1 MNVSGVDKS
10 FLRLLPDF
18 ATSKS
23 EVMIDSEF
31 IYNMPICL
39 HPKEKY
45 LQITNLSEITGFND
59 FTIVS
64 PESLA
69 DAFKARVL
77 ADGGTFEAYNCL
89 VNFLDYN
96 YKIEI
101 VNCSEETLKD
111 ITDNVF
117 VEPFVDSF
125 GVQQFAFEIQPIQ
138 NDFYFTKCYLKI
150 SFDDFDTV
158 LYSNGF
164 YVTAEEENK
173 TFRLDYKNYSYYQGT
188 SYDVAEY
195 YQSIRLFGYFN
206 QPLTKEE
213 VKIYTQLNGQ
223 VRRSRPIQSIEHK
236 YNIDLI
242 DTFTFERLSNAL
254 NSQAVYLNGVRFQ
267 TIDNVQSEERQGKS
281 NMFSTSF
288 KGQFDYADVYVDN
301 YQLIAPF
308 DVTSY
313 FPNSLYAYFPTICN
327 FTFNYN
333 LSEIIYVKLWNYSTE
348 TLIAN
353 LEPTGFVDNVT
364 NNIDMFVN
372 TFGKFYFTLKAKD
385 ELGDILEITNKD
397 RLTFEIATNPDY
409 NFIHYTTDYFI
420 E

>member
-39 HPKEKY
+39 HPEEKY
-45 LQITNLSEITGFND
+45 LQITNLSEIAGFNG
-59 FTIVS
+59 FTIET
-64 PESLA
+64 PEMIA
-69 DAFKARVL
+69 DAFKSRVI

-89 VNFLDYN
+89 LSTLPYN

-111 ITDNVF
+111 ITSSVF
-117 VEPFVDSF
+117 IEPFVDSF
-125 GVQQFAFEIQPIQ
+125 GVQQFAFEIQPILE
-138 NDFYFTKCYLKI
+138 DFYFTKCYLKI

-164 YVTAEEENK
+164 FVTAEEENK

-254 NSQAVYLNGVRFQ
+254 NSQAVYLNGIRFQ

-281 NMFSTSF
+281 NMFGTSF
-288 KGQFDYADVYVDN
+288 KGQFDYSDVYVDD
-301 YQLIAPF
+301 YQLIDAF

-313 FPNSLYAYFPTICN
+313 FPNSIYSEFPIICN

-333 LSEIIYVKLWNYSTE
+333 LSEIFYVKLWNHTTE

-353 LEPTGFVDNVT
+353 LTPTGFIDNVT
-364 NNIDMFVN
+364 NNIDMFVDSLG
-372 TFGKFYFTLKAKD
+372 TYYFTLKVKN
-385 ELGDILEITNKD
+385 ELGDILEITNKEK
-397 RLTFEIATNPDY
+397 LKFQIANPDY
-409 NFIHYTTDYFI
+409 RFLHYSDDYFR
-420 E
+420 

>member
-39 HPKEKY
+39 HPQEKY
-45 LQITNLSEITGFND
+45 LQITNLSEITDFNSLLLE
-59 FTIVS
+59 T
-64 PESLA
+64 PEMIA
-69 DAFKARVL
+69 DAFKARVI

-89 VNFLDYN
+89 LSILPYN

-101 VNCSEETLKD
+101 INCSEETLKD
-111 ITDNVF
+111 ITSSVF
-117 VEPFVDSF
+117 IEPFNDCF
-125 GVQQFAFEIQPIQ
+125 GVQQFAFEIKPIQ
-138 NDFYFTKCYLKI
+138 DDFYFTKCYLKI
-150 SFDDFDTV
+150 SFEDFDTI

-164 YVTAEEENK
+164 FVTAEEENK

-188 SYDVAEY
+188 SYDLAEY

-281 NMFSTSF
+281 NMFGTSF

-301 YQLIAPF
+301 YQLIDNFNYTELYPLGAYGQNNPPTTF
-308 DVTSY
+308 KATFNRLIQSVEYIELWNKSPNVKITDLNPTISGNEINGLLSLGVGSYYILFKVTSVYGEVIEVNNKNIWY
-313 FPNSLYAYFPTICN
+313 F
-327 FTFNYN
+327 
-333 LSEIIYVKLWNYSTE
+333 
-348 TLIAN
+348 
-353 LEPTGFVDNVT
+353 NVQ
-364 NNIDMFVN
+364 
-372 TFGKFYFTLKAKD
+372 
-385 ELGDILEITNKD
+385 LGDYSST
-397 RLTFEIATNPDY
+397 
-409 NFIHYTTDYFI
+409 HYTNDYI
-420 E
+420 TA

>member
-1 MNVSGVDKS
+1 MNVNGVDKS

-39 HPKEKY
+39 HPQEKY
-45 LQITNLSEITGFND
+45 LQITNLSEITGF
-59 FTIVS
+59 TGLS
-64 PESLA
+64 LETPEIIA
-69 DAFKARVL
+69 NAFKDRVI

-89 VNFLDYN
+89 LPILSYN

-101 VNCSEETLKD
+101 VNCSEETIKD
-111 ITDNVF
+111 ITSSVF
-117 VEPFVDSF
+117 VQPFVDSF
-125 GVQQFAFEIQPIQ
+125 GVQQFAIEIQPIQ
-138 NDFYFTKCYLKI
+138 EDFYFTKCYLKI
-150 SFDDFDTV
+150 SFNDFDTI

-164 YVTAEEENK
+164 FVTAEEENK

-213 VKIYTQLNGQ
+213 VKIYTQLNGK
-223 VRRSRPIQSIEHK
+223 VRRSRPIQSIEYK

-254 NSQAVYLNGVRFQ
+254 NSQSVYLNGIRFQ

-301 YQLIAPF
+301 YQLLA
-308 DVTSY
+308 
-313 FPNSLYAYFPTICN
+313 
-327 FTFNYN
+327 TFNYTELYPLGQYGQN
-333 LSEIIYVKLWNYSTE
+333 NPPTTFIAKFNRRIQSVEYIELWNARPNFKIIDLNPTISGTDISGLLTIGIGSYYILFKVTSIYGE
-348 TLIAN
+348 V
-353 LEPTGFVDNVT
+353 LEVISDRTWD
-364 NNIDMFVN
+364 
-372 TFGKFYFTLKAKD
+372 FTVQ
-385 ELGDILEITNKD
+385 LGDYS
-397 RLTFEIATNPDY
+397 AT
-409 NFIHYTTDYFI
+409 HYTNDYI
-420 E
+420 TA

>member
-18 ATSKS
+18 ANSKS

-39 HPKEKY
+39 NPQEKY
-45 LQITNLSEITGFND
+45 LQITNLNEITGFNG
-59 FTIVS
+59 FTAETPKII
-64 PESLA
+64 A
-69 DAFKARVL
+69 DAFKARVI

-89 VNFLDYN
+89 VDFLQYN

-101 VNCSEETLKD
+101 VNCNEETLKD
-111 ITDNVF
+111 ITSDVF
-117 VEPFVDSF
+117 VDAFIDSF
-125 GVQQFAFEIQPIQ
+125 GVQQFVFEIQPIQ
-138 NDFYFTKCYLKI
+138 EDFYFNKCYLKI
-150 SFDDFDTV
+150 SFDNFDTI

-164 YVTAEEENK
+164 FVTAEEENK

-223 VRRSRPIQSIEHK
+223 VRRSRPIQSIEYK
-236 YNIDLI
+236 FNIDLI

-254 NSQAVYLNGVRFQ
+254 NSQVVYLNGVRFQ

-288 KGQFDYADVYVDN
+288 KGQFDYSDVYVDN

-313 FPNSLYAYFPTICN
+313 FPNSIYDSFPVICN

-333 LSEIIYVKLWNYSTE
+333 LSEIIYVKLWNYTTN

-353 LEPTGFVDNVT
+353 LEPIGFVDNVT

-372 TFGKFYFTLKAKD
+372 RLGTYYFTLKVKNQ
-385 ELGDILEITNKD
+385 LGDILEVKNKEK
-397 RLTFEIATNPDY
+397 LKFQIANPDY
-409 NFIHYTTDYFI
+409 RFAHYSDDYFI
-420 E
+420 